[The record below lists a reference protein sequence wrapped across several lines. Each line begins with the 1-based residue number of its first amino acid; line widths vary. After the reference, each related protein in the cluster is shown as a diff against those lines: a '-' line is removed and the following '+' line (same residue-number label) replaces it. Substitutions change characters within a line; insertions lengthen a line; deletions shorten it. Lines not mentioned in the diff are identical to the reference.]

1 MPKHILLP
9 TDFSE
14 NAFSAAL
21 YAIKLFEKEQCTFH
35 LLHSSR
41 MKVSLMSSMSN
52 KLIRVLADKARKDL
66 TDLKAR
72 IEKHSTNSNHAFEV
86 ILSTND
92 LNSSIEAVIE
102 KVKID
107 LLIMGTKGE
116 TKATE
121 LLFGSNTVNV
131 IKQVTQCPILVIPDA
146 YDYVVP
152 EQIAFPTDYN
162 RAYNNELESLIQLA
176 ELNHSIIRVL
186 HINDE
191 DTISEL
197 QKKNLTLLKMA
208 LENYNP
214 TFHWISKDDKKAKAI
229 QIFTEDLDINILVMI
244 NYKHSFIENIIKEP
258 VIKSIGFQPKI
269 PFMVIPQR

>member
-21 YAIKLFEKEQCTFH
+21 FAIKLFEKEQCTFH

-66 TDLKAR
+66 ADLKAR

-152 EQIAFPTDYN
+152 SKLLFL
-162 RAYNNELESLIQLA
+162 R
-176 ELNHSIIRVL
+176 IIIVL
-186 HINDE
+186 
-191 DTISEL
+191 TIT
-197 QKKNLTLLKMA
+197 N
-208 LENYNP
+208 
-214 TFHWISKDDKKAKAI
+214 
-229 QIFTEDLDINILVMI
+229 
-244 NYKHSFIENIIKEP
+244 
-258 VIKSIGFQPKI
+258 
-269 PFMVIPQR
+269 